1 MYYFPLAA
9 ISFIS
14 KTRSHPNFFHPA
26 CHYAVDYSV
35 STALSWRTE
44 SKDRLQLTMLY
55 SSTQLYV
62 RRFYSMTLTVSPLR
76 QLAMMNWERVSRRS
90 SKRSLPARWIVSETA
105 RRESDF

>member
-9 ISFIS
+9 ISFHLKNS
-14 KTRSHPNFFHPA
+14 LTSEFFHPA

-44 SKDRLQLTMLY
+44 SKDRLPVDMLY

-62 RRFYSMTLTVSPLR
+62 RRFYSMTFTVSPLR
-76 QLAMMNWERVSRRS
+76 QLAMMNWERVSA
-90 SKRSLPARWIVSETA
+90 PV
-105 RRESDF
+105 F